1 MISIF
6 SQSFFMKFFTRYE
19 VIAYHRGRK
28 LSGRRFLDSLSL
40 TP

>member
-1 MISIF
+1 MIPIF

-28 LSGRRFLDSLSL
+28 LFAKSFLSGMRR
-40 TP
+40 